1 MSSLTGR
8 AARGLSVA
16 IALLAIGS
24 DALAQSG
31 QRGTMIIGNDQGRHV
46 LHYAEPDLDLVL
58 RPDLRP
64 SDIRIF
70 EKELKLS
77 DAQREVIER
86 LLEEYLE
93 AYKELLETQHPEHPA
108 DEAAPPTPRP
118 RPRPAPRQAGEAPG
132 EGPQAAGP
140 PDEENAIDAIILD
153 ELRQAGF
160 DTASLEDL
168 PFSPRIS
175 IGVSMPAPGEG
186 AGAAGAAT
194 GPPEPSFDVSISFE
208 SEDDVLT
215 DELRAKLQAAADKMV
230 PRITEHAKAQMA
242 AQMGAGMGGGP
253 DPAER
258 IGEKWRELIELRA
271 RIKAFLAAKRALRA
285 RVMAEVQAILAEEQ
299 LALWPAFER
308 TLTRIK
314 TLPLGTFDGEST
326 DLLAILDDLDLSET
340 ALQKIAPLLESYELQ
355 LHAALVRRNELLEDV
370 DAEIDL
376 ALYEH
381 DGDRALMLVD
391 RATRARTTIR
401 RLNEQYREMITGELS
416 HPQAGAFR
424 RSALAAAYPTVYR
437 RTLGEE
443 AFAQALQLDSISGDV
458 RAAITTL
465 HADYLQQLGRIND
478 RIVRTIRDQQP
489 RRVREAIEQ
498 AVAELTAAEFPSE
511 RSAARDTITDDFRR
525 RQQLDGRTL
534 RSLYGMLT
542 EAQIAKLP
550 KIPEIDLAEP
560 VTAEHSEGGLDEE
573 DY

>member
-58 RPDLRP
+58 QPDLRP

-70 EKELKLS
+70 DKELKLS

-93 AYKELLETQHPEHPA
+93 AYKELLDTQHPEHPEA
-108 DEAAPPTPRP
+108 EEATAAPKR
-118 RPRPAPRQAGEAPG
+118 RQADGEPAEGAPA
-132 EGPQAAGP
+132 AAGSP
-140 PDEENAIDAIILD
+140 RDEENAINAIILD
-153 ELRQAGF
+153 ELRKAGF
-160 DTASLEDL
+160 DAASLEDL

-175 IGVSMPAPGEG
+175 IGVSMPAPDAEGGG
-186 AGAAGAAT
+186 AGPL
-194 GPPEPSFDVSISFE
+194 PPEPSLDVSISFE

-230 PRITEHAKAQMA
+230 PRITEHTRAQMA
-242 AQMGAGMGGGP
+242 AQMEAGGGMGGGR
-253 DPAER
+253 DPAEAIR
-258 IGEKWRELIELRA
+258 QKWQELTDLRA
-271 RIKAFLAAKRALRA
+271 RIKAFLAAKRTLRA
-285 RVMAEVQAILAEEQ
+285 RVMAEVQTILAEEQ

-340 ALQKIAPLLESYELQ
+340 ALEKIAPLLESYELQ

-376 ALYEH
+376 ALYER
-381 DGDRALMLVD
+381 DGNRALMLVD
-391 RATRARTTIR
+391 RATRARIAIR

-416 HPQAGAFR
+416 HPHAAAFR

-489 RRVREAIEQ
+489 RRLRKAIEQ
-498 AVAELTAAEFPSE
+498 AVAELTAVEFPGKRSE
-511 RSAARDTITDDFRR
+511 ARDTITDDFRR
-525 RQQLDGRTL
+525 RRQLDARTM
-534 RSLYGMLT
+534 RSLYALLT
-542 EAQIAKLP
+542 PGQIAKLP
-550 KIPEIDLAEP
+550 KIPEIDPAEP
-560 VTAEHSEGGLDEE
+560 VTAEHSEGGPDEQ